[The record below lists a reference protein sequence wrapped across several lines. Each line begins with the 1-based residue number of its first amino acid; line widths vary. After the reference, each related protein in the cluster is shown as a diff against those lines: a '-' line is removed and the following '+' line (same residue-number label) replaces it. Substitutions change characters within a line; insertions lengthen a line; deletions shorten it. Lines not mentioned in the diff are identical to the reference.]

1 MITPSHT
8 NAFASADEAL
18 ISNGHK
24 IHVVHDEQSVL
35 HPAHVPGLDPTGA
48 EVLVSMG
55 RPVNADQ
62 LVFQILRLGGM
73 EDIRLDERANLALGN
88 TFVLA
93 VSDRL
98 FPFTLNDKQY
108 KWPHPRIS
116 GAVLRRLAG
125 VDALHEI
132 ELRRDGVAVAI
143 GSTDL
148 VDLSLPGIEHFKT
161 VDKPHRWEIKVQ
173 GVPVFSESPTI
184 EVRVAMTKAG
194 FDVRKA
200 WDIFLIIDGAHGQP
214 KKSSLTLDSVVDLRA
229 PGIEKIRLMP
239 HNVGNGDGQAKTMRR
254 EFKLLPVDKKY
265 LDGLGNNWETVKV
278 GERRWLVIHDY
289 QVPAG
294 FKPGTVD
301 LALDIPKDYPAA
313 QIDMFYFAPFV
324 CLAHG
329 GEIPSTQVRETID
342 GVTFQ
347 GWSRH
352 RNAPSA
358 WDPSTDNVVTHIA
371 LVESCMGKEL
381 GE

>member
-1 MITPSHT
+1 MITHT
-8 NAFASADEAL
+8 QPNASTSADEAF
-18 ISNGHK
+18 IAGGHK
-24 IHVVHDEQSVL
+24 IHVVHDDQSVL

-55 RPVNADQ
+55 RPIDADQ

-73 EDIRLDERANLALGN
+73 EDIRLDERANLALGS

-98 FPFTLNDKQY
+98 FPFTINDKQY
-108 KWPHPRIS
+108 KWPHRRIS
-116 GAVLRRLAG
+116 GAVLCHLAG
-125 VDALHEI
+125 VGEPHEV
-132 ELRRDGVAVAI
+132 ELLRDGVAIAI
-143 GSTDL
+143 GATDL

-161 VDKPHRWEIKVQ
+161 VARQHRWEIKVQ
-173 GVPVFSESPTI
+173 GVPVFSELPTI

-194 FDVRKA
+194 FDTRKT
-200 WDIFLIIDGAHGQP
+200 WDIFLITDGAHGQP
-214 KKSSLTLDSVVDLRA
+214 KKSPLTLDSIVDLHA

-239 HNVGNGDGQAKTMRR
+239 QNVGNGDGQAKTIRR
-254 EFKLLPVDKKY
+254 EFTLLPVDVQY
-265 LDGLGNNWETVKV
+265 LDSLGNNWETVKV
-278 GERRWLVIHDY
+278 GDRRWLVIHDY

-313 QIDMFYFAPFV
+313 QIDMFYFSPFV
-324 CLAHG
+324 CLANG
-329 GEIPSTQVRETID
+329 AEIPSTQVREIID

-358 WDPSTDNVVTHIA
+358 WDPSTDNVVTHMA

-381 GE
+381 GA